1 MKNLILSVDLGTTS
15 MKTVLYNADL
25 RTLHSVQKFYRT
37 NHTADKGAEQ
47 DPLMWWKL
55 FCESAKQILTESG
68 FTGSDISSVGI
79 DTMSSA
85 VVPLANDGRILHPA
99 MLWLDRRAVK
109 ESFLIDKIFGNDFFK
124 IAGNHNDPSN
134 FGPKVMWLKN
144 NRPEVYNQADVIL
157 HANGF
162 LVRML
167 TGKNAMDVTE
177 CGLSQLCMTSESSWS
192 EELLKGCGIAEE
204 KLPQI
209 YESTDIAGTVSSEAA
224 AATGLM
230 QGTPVVC
237 GSMDNAAAG
246 VGAGLYKNRDIYV
259 SAGTVTTVNCCI
271 DRPDYDSRMHL
282 YRHAVH
288 GKWLSVA
295 GVDYGGAGLKWFKE
309 LLGEESFEKVNA
321 GAGKVDIKQQSPIFL
336 PYMVG
341 QRAPLWN
348 NDTKG
353 VFFGLTPE
361 TSKNELY
368 RALMEGNVLGVK
380 LILDMQRAK
389 GILPDAIR
397 LTGGCSNS
405 RLWAQ
410 MFADI
415 LESTI
420 SIPGNDDVASLG
432 AAVTAGVGTGI
443 FGNFEEAAKKIVIRD
458 GFTPDPG
465 EAAIRINRNRADI
478 FRKLY
483 SGLEPV
489 FHQLNT
495 HGDIE

>member
-15 MKTVLYNADL
+15 MKTVLYSSEL
-25 RTLHSVQKFYRT
+25 KTLHSVQKFYLT
-37 NHTADKGAEQ
+37 NHTEDNGAEQ
-47 DPLMWWKL
+47 DPQMWWKL
-55 FCESAKQILTESG
+55 LCDSTSEIFSESG
-68 FTGSDISSVGI
+68 FNSSDVAAVGI

-85 VVPLANDGRILHPA
+85 VVPLDIDGNPIHPA
-99 MLWLDRRAVK
+99 MLWLDRRA
-109 ESFLIDKIFGNDFFK
+109 EIECRQIDSIFGNDFFK

-134 FGPKVMWLKN
+134 FGPKVMWLKK
-144 NRPEVYNQADVIL
+144 NRSEIYNKTDIFL
-157 HANGF
+157 HANGY
-162 LVRML
+162 LVRKL
-167 TGKNAMDVTE
+167 TGNNTMDVTE
-177 CGLSQLCMTSESSWS
+177 CGLSQLCRTSDSQWS
-192 EELLKGCGIAEE
+192 KELLNGCGIAGG
-204 KLPQI
+204 KLPDI
-209 YESTDIAGTVSSEAA
+209 FESTEIAGTVTSEAA
-224 AATGLM
+224 SLSGLM

-246 VGAGLYKNRDIYV
+246 AGAGLYRNREVYV

-271 DRPDYDSRMHL
+271 EQPDYDSRMHL
-282 YRHAVH
+282 YRHSVH

-309 LLGEESFEKVNA
+309 LLGEESFEVVNTA
-321 GAGKVDIKQQSPIFL
+321 SKQAEPNQQSPMFL

-353 VFFGLTPE
+353 VFFGLTPD
-361 TSKNELY
+361 TTRNEMY
-368 RALMEGNVLGVK
+368 RALMEGNVLGVRT
-380 LILDMQRAK
+380 IIDIQREK
-389 GILPDAIR
+389 GIFPDAIR

-405 RLWAQ
+405 RVWAQ

-415 LESTI
+415 LNCTI

-443 FGNFEEAAKKIVIRD
+443 FGSFEEAADMISVRESFFPD
-458 GFTPDPG
+458 GTDKTTQLNHKRS
-465 EAAIRINRNRADI
+465 EI
-478 FRKLY
+478 FKMLY

-489 FHQLNT
+489 FRQLNT
-495 HGDIE
+495 YGEIK

>member
-15 MKTVLYNADL
+15 MKTVLYSSEL
-25 RTLHSVQKFYRT
+25 KTLYGVQKFYRT
-37 NHTADKGAEQ
+37 NHTEDNGAEQ
-47 DPLMWWKL
+47 DPQMWWKL
-55 FCESAKQILTESG
+55 LCESTTEIFAESD
-68 FTGSDISSVGI
+68 FNSSDIAAVGI

-85 VVPLANDGRILHPA
+85 VVALDKSGNPLHPA
-99 MLWLDRRAVK
+99 MLWLDRRAEK
-109 ESFLIDKIFGNDFFK
+109 ECSAIDSIFGNDFFK

-144 NRPEVYNQADVIL
+144 NRPEIYNKTDMIL
-157 HANGF
+157 HANGY
-162 LVRML
+162 LVKKL
-167 TGKNAMDVTE
+167 TGLNTMDVTE
-177 CGLSQLCMTSESSWS
+177 CGLSQLCRTSDSQWS
-192 EELLKGCGIAEE
+192 EDLLRGCGISAE
-204 KLPQI
+204 KLPDI
-209 YESTDIAGTVSSEAA
+209 YESTEIAGTISAKAA
-224 AATGLM
+224 SASGLK

-246 VGAGLYKNRDIYV
+246 TGAGLYKNREIYV

-271 DRPDYDSRMHL
+271 EKPDYDSRMHL

-309 LLGEESFEKVNA
+309 LIGEESFERVNI
-321 GAGKVDIKQQSPIFL
+321 GSEQVELNQHSPMFL

-361 TSKNELY
+361 TTRNEMY
-368 RALMEGNVLGVK
+368 RALMEGNVLGVST
-380 LILDMQRAK
+380 IIDIQREK
-389 GILPDAIR
+389 GIFPDAVR

-405 RLWAQ
+405 SVWAR

-415 LESTI
+415 LNCTI

-443 FGNFEEAAKKIVIRD
+443 FGSFEEAAEKITIRES
-458 GFTPDPG
+458 FNPD
-465 EAAIRINRNRADI
+465 ETEKTMQLNRKRSEI
-478 FRKLY
+478 FKMLY

-489 FHQLNT
+489 FHQLNIYGET
-495 HGDIE
+495 K